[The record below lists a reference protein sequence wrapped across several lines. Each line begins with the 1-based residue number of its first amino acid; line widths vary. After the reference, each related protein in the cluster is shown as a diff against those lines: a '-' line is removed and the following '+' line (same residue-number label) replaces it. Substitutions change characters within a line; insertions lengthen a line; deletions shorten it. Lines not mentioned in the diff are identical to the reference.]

1 MNQDE
6 QYVKILA
13 IFHFVVAGMAALFA
27 CFPIIHFVMGLGML
41 GLSLGAGVSEGSFP
55 EAVIP
60 GLVGL
65 IFTLIA
71 GSAILLGWAFA
82 VCVALA
88 GLFLLKKKRHMFC
101 VVMGG
106 VECMFM
112 PFGTVLGVST
122 VITLM
127 KPSVKA
133 LFGITE
139 SGRVEKQA
147 AAE

>member
-6 QYVKILA
+6 QYVKILG
-13 IFHFVVAGMAALFA
+13 IFHFVVAGISALFA
-27 CFPIIHFVMGLGML
+27 CFPIIHFVVGLGML
-41 GLSLGAGVSEGSFP
+41 GLSLGTGVSKGSFP
-55 EAVIP
+55 EAVVP

-65 IFTLIA
+65 LFTLVA
-71 GSAILLGWAFA
+71 GSVILLGWAFA

-88 GLFLLKKKRHMFC
+88 GLFLLKKRHHLFC

-112 PFGTVLGVST
+112 PFGTVLGVLT
-122 VITLM
+122 IVMLM

-133 LFGITE
+133 MFGISEAVEE
-139 SGRVEKQA
+139 SPAV
-147 AAE
+147 